1 MQTKVFSEGSSTC
14 QCKKGTLRAC
24 SDISSASNL
33 LCSACREDLNFYIS
47 LNRLLGPFV
56 IFSTVS
62 ERHTASLF
70 FVKNFHIS
78 LCKTISTL
86 VSHLVAGRTQTKV
99 FGYKDLQLFLKHGIT
114 TNCVQKDSNLSLL
127 GSNHSSCQNKVL
139 PGASQFPDTAA
150 TADIQNKVL
159 LASCAKAMGR
169 DNF

>member
-33 LCSACREDLNFYIS
+33 LCSACREHGQSFTCDIS

-62 ERHTASLF
+62 KRHTASLF

-78 LCKTISTL
+78 LCKTISTR
-86 VSHLVAGRTQTKV
+86 VEQDARRHNF

-114 TNCVQKDSNLSLL
+114 TNCVQKDSN
-127 GSNHSSCQNKVL
+127 HSSCQNKVL
-139 PGASQFPDTAA
+139 PEHRCSRTRRQ
-150 TADIQNKVL
+150 
-159 LASCAKAMGR
+159 
-169 DNF
+169 

>member
-33 LCSACREDLNFYIS
+33 LCSACREHGQSFTCDIS

-78 LCKTISTL
+78 LCKTISTPGR
-86 VSHLVAGRTQTKV
+86 AERTQTKV

-139 PGASQFPDTAA
+139 PGHGSDCRHSEQSFTC
-150 TADIQNKVL
+150 ILRQSHGK
-159 LASCAKAMGR
+159 R
-169 DNF
+169 